1 MGKMMKDTIH
11 ANGEEIRMYTV
22 DFEND
27 FISLTDIAKYKSDD
41 ANATICNWMRTRENN
56 RILGIVVAVA

>member
-11 ANGEEIRMYTV
+11 ANGKDIRMYTA

-27 FISLTDIAKYKSDD
+27 FISLTDIAQLY
-41 ANATICNWMRTRENN
+41 IRHWF
-56 RILGIVVAVA
+56 ILISVSLV